1 MYFSS
6 ERNFIMNDYNNVTPL
21 KVPKMRTIKECINE
35 IKELDPHT
43 AVTEYNLRKLTIT
56 GVIPRV
62 KAGKKYLIDL
72 DTVLEYLQNPT
83 AEKFKQNNNTA
94 VDNVVNGIRAVY

>member
-21 KVPKMRTIKECINE
+21 KVPRMRTIKECINE

-43 AVTEYNLRKLTIT
+43 AVTEYNLRQLTIT

-72 DTVLEYLQNPT
+72 DTVIEYLQNPT

-94 VDNVVNGIRAVY
+94 VDSVVNGIRAVY

>member
-1 MYFSS
+1 MYLSS

-94 VDNVVNGIRAVY
+94 VNSVVNGIRAVY

>member
-1 MYFSS
+1 MYLSS
-6 ERNFIMNDYNNVTPL
+6 ERNFIMKDYDNVAPL

-43 AVTEYNLRKLTIT
+43 AVTEYHLRQLTIT

-62 KAGKKYLIDL
+62 KAGKKYLINL

-83 AEKFKQNNNTA
+83 AEKFNQNNNTA

>member
-1 MYFSS
+1 MYLSS
-6 ERNFIMNDYNNVTPL
+6 ERNFIMKDYNSVAPL

-43 AVTEYNLRKLTIT
+43 AVTEYHLRQLTIT

-62 KAGKKYLIDL
+62 KAGKKYLINL

-83 AEKFKQNNNTA
+83 AEKFNQNNNTA

>member
-1 MYFSS
+1 MYLSS

>member
-1 MYFSS
+1 MYLSS
-6 ERNFIMNDYNNVTPL
+6 ERNFTMTDYNNVSPL

-43 AVTEYNLRKLTIT
+43 AVTEYHLRQLTST

-62 KAGKKYLIDL
+62 KAGKKYLINL

-83 AEKFKQNNNTA
+83 AEKFNQNNNTA

>member
-1 MYFSS
+1 M
-6 ERNFIMNDYNNVTPL
+6 ERNFIMTDYNNVTPL

-43 AVTEYNLRKLTIT
+43 AVTEYHLRQLT
-56 GVIPRV
+56 IPRV
-62 KAGKKYLIDL
+62 KAGKKYLVNL

-94 VDNVVNGIRAVY
+94 VSVVNGIRAVY

>member
-1 MYFSS
+1 MT
-6 ERNFIMNDYNNVTPL
+6 DYNSVAPL

-43 AVTEYNLRKLTIT
+43 AVTEYHLRQLTIT

-62 KAGKKYLIDL
+62 KAGKKYLVNL

-94 VDNVVNGIRAVY
+94 VNSVVNGIRAVY